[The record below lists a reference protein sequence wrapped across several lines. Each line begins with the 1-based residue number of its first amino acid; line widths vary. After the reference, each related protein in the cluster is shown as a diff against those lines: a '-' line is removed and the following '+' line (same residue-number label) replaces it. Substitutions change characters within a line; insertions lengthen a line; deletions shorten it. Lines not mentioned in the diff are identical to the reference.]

1 MKRLILSL
9 VIRKLVT
16 LLGKGF
22 VRSSTVRCN
31 LSLCVFA
38 TFCFQKFQVEAQSI
52 STCHCIKDIYIY
64 IFCFEYVGSTTCA
77 SQNVFHTSRFF
88 WSESKHLL
96 EPKDLNAFDYAH
108 FQEKTHTIQKIKKAV
123 LLTLKYV
130 FEVEICLCSGCC
142 YPCFIPE
149 NSRHNK
155 HSLCMYM

>member
-64 IFCFEYVGSTTCA
+64 IFCFEYVGSVLHKMSFTQVVFFG
-77 SQNVFHTSRFF
+77 QNRSTF
-88 WSESKHLL
+88 
-96 EPKDLNAFDYAH
+96 
-108 FQEKTHTIQKIKKAV
+108 
-123 LLTLKYV
+123 
-130 FEVEICLCSGCC
+130 
-142 YPCFIPE
+142 
-149 NSRHNK
+149 
-155 HSLCMYM
+155 

>member
-1 MKRLILSL
+1 M
-9 VIRKLVT
+9 IRKLVT

-52 STCHCIKDIYIY
+52 STCHCIKDIYTLY
-64 IFCFEYVGSTTCA
+64 IFCFEYVGSVLHKMSFT
-77 SQNVFHTSRFF
+77 QVVFF

-108 FQEKTHTIQKIKKAV
+108 FQEKTHAIQKIKKAV